1 MESENFTLSIANKI
15 FLGVNFSP
23 KETFLSQIREDF
35 SSEVSEIDFAKS
47 KKAATTIN
55 NWVAKE
61 TNNKIKR
68 LVSPILFDKFT
79 TMVLVN
85 AIYFKANWAK
95 KFDKKA
101 TKNKPFYTK
110 GEHFFPRE
118 NPNHDLEHFL
128 LPMMTITADF
138 KVISF

>member
-55 NWVAKE
+55 NWVARE
-61 TNNKIKR
+61 TNKKIIR
-68 LVSPILFDKFT
+68 LVSPSLFDKFT
-79 TMVLVN
+79 TMVLIN

-101 TKNKPFYTK
+101 TKNKPWK
-110 GEHFFPRE
+110 GEKGE
-118 NPNHDLEHFL
+118 NFL
-128 LPMMTITADF
+128 LPMMTMTANF
-138 KVISF
+138 KVISI